1 MADSA
6 RAAVSNRLRPRS
18 IFLWF
23 VLAAFLFWF
32 YDRSVVQLGMA
43 IATSTI
49 LGLSDV
55 FTEVNDLR
63 SEVRALSLAFVTLLG
78 ALSLFVFGGSTSDS
92 GAAVAFVLAG
102 GWLALDAGQVLR
114 HEGWKDTDEHSEHD
128 GHDVYHEYV
137 LRQVDSELR
146 ERALTRREL
155 MATLDADDAAIDH
168 ALDVLAERGLLS
180 RNGSELRV
188 SSPPQS
194 GALARVRSGIAAP
207 LARLARPLT
216 IEFADETRDD
226 DVRSRPDETTVRD
239 SGREREHESA

>member
-6 RAAVSNRLRPRS
+6 RTTVRNRLRPRS
-18 IFLWF
+18 ILIWF

-32 YDRSVVQLGMA
+32 YDESMVQLGMA

-55 FTEVNDLR
+55 IAEVCDLR
-63 SEVRALSLAFVTLLG
+63 SEVRTLSLALVTLLG
-78 ALSLFVFGGSTSDS
+78 GISLFVFGGSTSDS

-114 HEGWKDTDEHSEHD
+114 HEGLEAAEDHDDRD
-128 GHDVYHEYV
+128 GHDVYHEYLV
-137 LRQVDSELR
+137 RQVDSELR
-146 ERALTRREL
+146 ERGLTRREL
-155 MATLDADDAAIDH
+155 GTELDADDAAIDH

-188 SSPPQS
+188 SSPPEP
-194 GALARVRSGIAAP
+194 GALARVCSGITAP
-207 LARLARPLT
+207 LARLVRPLT
-216 IEFADETRDD
+216 IEFEDEASGDD
-226 DVRSRPDETTVRD
+226 ARPRPVEEAL
-239 SGREREHESA
+239 SEGKRERERESA